1 MRSRLRSLANVW
13 AIVLVVEGILYW
25 LLAVA
30 LSLPD
35 LFPTPA
41 LLVLVGAAFATWRV
55 ARPRHGPAE
64 RRGADRRRAASR
76 RDADADAATPAEP
89 PRPAADDSPPPPA
102 PPPPPRA

>member
-76 RDADADAATPAEP
+76 REDDAAAEPTEP
-89 PRPAADDSPPPPA
+89 PRPASDDSPPS

>member
-1 MRSRLRSLANVW
+1 MRSRLRSLGNVW
-13 AIVLVVEGILYW
+13 AIVLVVEGFLYW

-30 LSLPD
+30 LSQPD

-64 RRGADRRRAASR
+64 RRGADRRQAGSR
-76 RDADADAATPAEP
+76 RDDDAAVAAP
-89 PRPAADDSPPPPA
+89 PRPAADDSAP

>member
-13 AIVLVVEGILYW
+13 AIVLVVEGVLYW

-64 RRGADRRRAASR
+64 RRGADRRQAGNR
-76 RDADADAATPAEP
+76 RDDDAATPVAP
-89 PRPAADDSPPPPA
+89 PRPAADDSPPPP
-102 PPPPPRA
+102 PRA